1 MLFPRTRLRQPFAF
15 LLVSAL
21 LLGSCSV
28 NPATGKQQLNFF
40 GEESE
45 IELGREADAEIVATV
60 GLYDDPELQEYVAD
74 LGRTIA
80 SKSERPGLAWSFKV
94 LDDPAVNAFALP
106 GGFVYVTRGLISHLG
121 SEAELMGVLGHE
133 AGHVTA
139 RHGVNQM
146 SKQILAAV
154 GLGVASVLL
163 DPEDQWA
170 AFAGEL
176 GLGLFFLKHSRDDER
191 QADDLGLR
199 YALATGYDP
208 REVPKV
214 FEVLEGVAK
223 VEGVG
228 GLPSWLSTHPDP
240 GARRQRLA
248 DEVAALNAD
257 FANATVNRDAY
268 LAHLDGLVFGEN
280 PREGYFRQSLFLH
293 PEMGFQVR
301 FPDGWETENQKAAV
315 AASDPKGKA
324 MIQVTV
330 SDEVTLEEAAEA
342 FYADDEGLTED
353 DPALTQEKSWKKEI
367 HGLPASWSQFQYE
380 DGEDK
385 LSGTV
390 AFVEHDGQ
398 IFQLLAL
405 AQADAWDD
413 QREALEDAIASFAEL
428 DDPKALA
435 VKSNRIKLVHLKE
448 DMTVARFHER
458 YPSVVP
464 IETVALINHVE
475 PGGALAKGRTVKQ
488 VVEGE

>member
-1 MLFPRTRLRQPFAF
+1 MTSPRARLRQPFAF

-45 IELGREADAEIVATV
+45 IEMGREADEEIVATV
-60 GLYDDPELQEYVAD
+60 GLYDDPELQEYVED

-80 SKSERPGLAWSFKV
+80 SKSERPHLAWSFKV

-106 GGFVYVTRGLISHLG
+106 GGYVYVTRGLISHLG
-121 SEAELMGVLGHE
+121 SEAELMAVLGHE

-154 GLGVASVLL
+154 GLGVATVLL
-163 DPEDQWA
+163 DPEDQWG
-170 AFAGEL
+170 AFVGEV

-199 YALATGYDP
+199 YAMATGYDP

-214 FEVLEGVAK
+214 FSVLEGVAK

-228 GLPSWLSTHPDP
+228 GLPNWLSTHPDP
-240 GARRQRLA
+240 GARRKRLEE
-248 DEVAALNAD
+248 EVAALGGD
-257 FANATVNRDAY
+257 FANTAVNRDAY

-280 PREGYFRQSLFLH
+280 PREGFFRQSLFLH

-301 FPDGWETENQKAAV
+301 FPEGWETENQKAAV

-324 MIQVTV
+324 MIQVTLAEE
-330 SDEVTLEEAAEA
+330 STLEAAVEA
-342 FYADDEGLTED
+342 FYADDEGLTE
-353 DPALTQEKSWKKEI
+353 ERGWRKKI
-367 HGLPASWSQFQYE
+367 HGLPASWSQFEYT
-380 DGEDK
+380 DGEDE

-428 DDPKALA
+428 DDPQALA
-435 VKSNRIKLVHLKE
+435 VKSNRIRLVHLQE
-448 DMTVARFHER
+448 DMTVERFHER

-464 IETVALINHVE
+464 LATVALINHVE
-475 PGGALAKGRTVKQ
+475 PGGTLAKGRTVKQ
-488 VVEGE
+488 VVEE